1 MMMHDS
7 QFDTYVTI
15 DGSLRI
21 PDHKPD
27 IKQIL
32 QVTST
37 PMIIRVIVK
46 ERKIIFYGEMHIK
59 VNYSTSTQGSS
70 QSACFKVPF
79 ANFIE
84 HCHARPSMQAKLGH
98 EIEVQNFF
106 IRDCRLISKFIF
118 LKVCVVDLKESC
130 TIIPRRRA
138 EHNLYPAVKKI
149 DNNSCQSLSKK
160 EDSCSAIICPQC
172 KQPKNKRKSN
182 SNLRNQSKVITRK
195 DSYSREVGDSNAR
208 KG

>member
-1 MMMHDS
+1 MMHDS
-7 QFDTYVTI
+7 PFNTYVTI

-32 QVTST
+32 QVITT

-46 ERKIIFYGEMHIK
+46 EHKIIFYGEMHIK
-59 VNYSTSTQGSS
+59 VNYSTSKQENS

-84 HCHARPSMQAKLGH
+84 HCHARPSMRAKLSH

-106 IRDCRLISKFIF
+106 IRDCRFISKFIF
-118 LKVCVVDLKESC
+118 LKVGVVDLKESC
-130 TIIPRRRA
+130 TIIPHSHA
-138 EHNLYPAVKKI
+138 DPKLHTADKQI
-149 DNNSCQSLSKK
+149 DHNSCQSLNKK
-160 EDSCSAIICPQC
+160 KSSASESLCPHC
-172 KQPKNKRKSN
+172 KQPKNKRKGN
-182 SNLRNQSKVITRK
+182 
-195 DSYSREVGDSNAR
+195 
-208 KG
+208 

>member
-1 MMMHDS
+1 MMHDS

-46 ERKIIFYGEMHIK
+46 ERKVIFYGEMHIK
-59 VNYSTSTQGSS
+59 VNYSTGAQESN
-70 QSACFKVPF
+70 QSIRFKVPF
-79 ANFIE
+79 ANFIV
-84 HCHARPSMQAKLGH
+84 HCHARPSMQAKLSH

-130 TIIPRRRA
+130 TIIPHRNA
-138 EHNLYPAVKKI
+138 EHGLYPADKQI
-149 DNNSCQSLSKK
+149 DHNSYQSLSKK
-160 EDSCSAIICPQC
+160 EEISSAIVCPRC
-172 KQPKNKRKSN
+172 KQPKNKRKGN
-182 SNLRNQSKVITRK
+182 SNLRNQSKKSI
-195 DSYSREVGDSNAR
+195 
-208 KG
+208 